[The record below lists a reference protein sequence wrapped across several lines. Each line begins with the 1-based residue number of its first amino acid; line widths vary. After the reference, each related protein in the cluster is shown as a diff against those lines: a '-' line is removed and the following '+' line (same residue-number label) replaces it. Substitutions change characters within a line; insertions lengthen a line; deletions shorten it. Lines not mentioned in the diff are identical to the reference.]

1 MLQAERYPSGYER
14 ALVVGVA
21 VMMAA
26 TILAIFWIAPTE
38 ATMGDVQRIMYVH
51 VSVAW
56 LALVGMV
63 VAAAT
68 GMVYLVR
75 RDMAWDQWSQS
86 AAELGWLCATLT
98 LVTGSI
104 WASKAWNTWWTW
116 DPRLTTALI
125 LWAIYCGILLVR
137 ASLEEPEHRARISAV
152 LAIVGLADVPMIV
165 MATRWFRGIHPVSPE
180 LQVPMRVVLATSA
193 LAFATFFGVLF
204 VLRRRQLGLEG
215 LICILEQQIGLDEVE
230 D

>member
-1 MLQAERYPSGYER
+1 MLHAERDWTRYEL
-14 ALVVGVA
+14 ALMVGVA
-21 VMMAA
+21 AMMAA
-26 TILAIFWIAPTE
+26 TILAIFFVAPTE
-38 ATMGDVQRIMYVH
+38 ATMGDAQRIMYVH

-56 LALVGMV
+56 LALLGMV

-68 GMVYLVR
+68 GLVYLAR

-98 LVTGSI
+98 LVTGSL
-104 WASKAWNTWWTW
+104 WASAAWNTWWTW

-125 LWAIYCGILLVR
+125 LWAIYSGILLVR
-137 ASLEEPEHRARISAV
+137 ASLEGPHHRARISAV

-165 MATRWFRGIHPVSPE
+165 MATRWFRGMHPVSPAMQ
-180 LQVPMRVVLATSA
+180 LQMRLVLVSSA

-204 VLRRRQLGLEG
+204 VLRRKQLGLEG
-215 LICILEQQIGLDEVE
+215 LLGLLEQQIGLHEVE